1 MSISEWLGCVLVKK
15 VRFSIEYGSRQFAE
29 VFRGRSR
36 RRLLVAP
43 RPGAT
48 LTASFIATATRVFSK
63 KTKFVSFSHR
73 SAIGAAPEPA
83 GGTPAAL
90 GVRPVGWGAAV
101 GAAPELGVLAA
112 AALLKWQSSLQC
124 QLKGWFTH
132 AEKTARKMS
141 VTDVF
146 ESSLCL
152 RMRKLF

>member
-63 KTKFVSFSHR
+63 KPAYFSTKFVSFSHR

-124 QLKGWFTH
+124 QLKALMPILYFC
-132 AEKTARKMS
+132 
-141 VTDVF
+141 
-146 ESSLCL
+146 SSPL
-152 RMRKLF
+152 